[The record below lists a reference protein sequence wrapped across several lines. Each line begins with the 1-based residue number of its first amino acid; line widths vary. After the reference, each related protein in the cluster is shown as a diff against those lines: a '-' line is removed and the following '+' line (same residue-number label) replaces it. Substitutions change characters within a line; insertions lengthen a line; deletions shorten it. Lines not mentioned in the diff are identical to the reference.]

1 MASSST
7 ILRDDGHDQHDSTRT
22 VTSCVYLRSSPSA
35 AERSQPLDKEMVLRR
50 IRQQKL
56 VNKVQT
62 AFTAFFPKPSPL
74 FSGEV
79 DGRTAALAAYWM
91 DEPFS
96 P

>member
-1 MASSST
+1 MASSFT
-7 ILRDDGHDQHDSTRT
+7 NYRDDDHNQQSGRT
-22 VTSCVYLRSSPSA
+22 VTSCVYLRSSSSAA

-62 AFTAFFPKPSPL
+62 ALTAFFPQPSAL
-74 FSGEV
+74 FSGDVE
-79 DGRTAALAAYWM
+79 GRTAALAAYWM